1 MKKIRYYLDTS
12 IFNFVFADDSP
23 DKKDLTERFFQ
34 KVESEK
40 LDIYISS
47 TVLDEINK
55 TKNENLKI
63 SLRNLIEKQSP
74 IILTVDSEVKDLAN
88 RYIQE
93 GMIPDKYMDD
103 AIHIA
108 VAVVNDLDIILSWN
122 FEHIVKLKTRI
133 ETNSINRVLGYHQ
146 IEICSPLEVV
156 EP

>member
-12 IFNFVFADDSP
+12 IFSFVFADDDP
-23 DKKDLTERFFQ
+23 ARRDLTKRFFQ
-34 KVESEK
+34 KVKNEK

-47 TVLDEINK
+47 TVLDEISK
-55 TKNENLKI
+55 AKDENLRI
-63 SLRNLIEKQSP
+63 SLRDLIEKQSP
-74 IILTVDSEVKDLAN
+74 IILTVNSEVEDLAN
-88 RYIQE
+88 KYIQE
-93 GMIPDKYMDD
+93 GMIPKRYMDD